1 MNDSKIIT
9 FNGNTDSRIIELYWN
24 RDSQAISASMEK
36 YGAYC
41 FSIANNVLDDAQ
53 DAEECV
59 NDTWLRAWN
68 AIPPTRPN
76 VLKVFFAKITRHLSF
91 DKYKAEKALKRG
103 GGNIQLV
110 LDELAECIADESDV
124 EGQVDAKELGKVIN
138 QFVASLSEREQN
150 LFVRRYF
157 FSEPIR
163 MIAARCDMNE
173 NSVHVKLCRIRKQLR
188 SHLLQEGYFDE

>member
-1 MNDSKIIT
+1 MKDSKIVE
-9 FNGNTDSRIIELYWN
+9 FGKNEDAQIIGLYWN
-24 RDSQAISASMEK
+24 RDSKAISASMER

-41 FSIANNVLDDAQ
+41 FSIANGILNNVQ

-68 AIPPTRPN
+68 AIPPTRPT

-91 DKYKAEKALKRG
+91 DRYKARKALKRG

-124 EGQVDAKELGKVIN
+124 EDQFSIKELGQVIN

-157 FSEPIR
+157 FSEPIK
-163 MIAARCDMNE
+163 MIADRYDMNE
-173 NSVHVKLCRIRKQLR
+173 NSVNVALSRIRKRLR
-188 SHLLQEGYFDE
+188 SHLSKEGYFDE

>member
-1 MNDSKIIT
+1 MKDSKIVT
-9 FNGNTDSRIIELYWN
+9 FGKCSDAQIIDFYWN
-24 RDSQAISASMEK
+24 RDARAISASMNR

-41 FSIANNVLDDAQ
+41 FTIANGILDNTQ

-124 EGQVDAKELGKVIN
+124 EGQVDAKELGEAIN
-138 QFVASLSEREQN
+138 RFVASLSEREQK

-163 MIAARCDMNE
+163 MIADRYNMNE
-173 NSVHVKLCRIRKQLR
+173 NSVHVTLSRIRKRLR
-188 SHLLQEGYFDE
+188 SHLSREGYFNE